1 MERTYYLPI
10 RSENLGIYFS
20 RALIAP
26 AKYISGRNI
35 DVQNNFE
42 NDLLIS
48 SKHKIG
54 DSNCSLE
61 LVLSDQERPKQ
72 ISDDCYDCWLFDKP
86 LPITRVK
93 HILFE
98 NEELC
103 NSCITGIELN
113 TAFIP
118 KELVQIEKFKETS
131 IPKKELESADV
142 KDWTPQIIQF
152 NQLMGGLAMMRLVTE
167 NDMNFSEN
175 YFSKLSDYNEVILRC
190 LQDANRPIKSSMY
203 KDEYYSLVNKYFTKK
218 IDDALLMEV
227 AKSENQKIIRENRS
241 QKIDLNS
248 LDGATYIIAILRDY
262 KANDND
268 EGRNNI
274 DSLILNRFSS
284 LKKGKGEEVAFYYGF
299 NRGYSAFTKTYRD
312 VEFKYRLDSK
322 LDYYTIES
330 IYQKQINGV
339 NRSADFSYLEW
350 CPSKG
355 KEVKNKSFGKRSHM
369 YMVLD
374 TLVIGKKKEMVG
386 SSGYIDELFLWFSKS
401 FEELV
406 SQVLKGNSFPALLK
420 DLLSKIVKKV
430 SEDKDWQFGEEME
443 EKNRQHELEKSQ
455 LIKKIDDYEKE
466 LLRIKSEK
474 LDVEN
479 EKPKPS
485 KPRVAKKK
493 TNNPVGTQTELTMAE
508 EKTKHTPKNKTK

>member
-10 RSENLGIYFS
+10 KSENLGIYFS

-35 DVQNNFE
+35 DVQSNLDNA
-42 NDLLIS
+42 LLIS

-61 LVLSDQERPKQ
+61 LVLTDLEKPKQ
-72 ISDDCYDCWLFDKP
+72 ISDDCWLFDKP

-98 NEELC
+98 NEELR

-118 KELVQIEKFKETS
+118 KELVQIVKFKETS
-131 IPKKELESADV
+131 IAKNVLESTDV
-142 KDWTPQIIQF
+142 KDWTPQIDQF

-175 YFSKLSDYNEVILRC
+175 YFSKLSDYNEVILKH
-190 LQDANRPIKSSMY
+190 LQDASRPIISNMY
-203 KDEYYSLVNKYFTKK
+203 KDGYYSSVNKYFTKK
-218 IDDALLMEV
+218 VDDALLMDV
-227 AKSENQKIIRENRS
+227 AKSENQKIIRDNRS
-241 QKIDLNS
+241 QKINLNS
-248 LDGATYIIAILRDY
+248 LDGATYIFAILRYY

-268 EGRNNI
+268 EGRSNI

-299 NRGYSAFTKTYRD
+299 NRGYSAFKKTYRD

-339 NRSADFSYLEW
+339 NRSSYFPYLEW
-350 CPSKG
+350 CPSKD
-355 KEVKNKSFGKRSHM
+355 KEVKNKNFGKRSHK
-369 YMVLD
+369 YIVLD
-374 TLVIGKKKEMVG
+374 ILVIGKKKEMVG

-401 FEELV
+401 IEELV
-406 SQVLKGNSFPALLK
+406 NQVLKGNSFPTLLK
-420 DLLSKIVKKV
+420 ILLSKIVKKV
-430 SEDKDWQFGEEME
+430 SEDKDWQFEEEME
-443 EKNRQHELEKSQ
+443 AKIRQFESEKSQ
-455 LIKKIDDYEKE
+455 LIKRIDDYEKE
-466 LLRIKSEK
+466 LSIIKREK
-474 LDVEN
+474 LDAGKKN
-479 EKPKPS
+479 TKPTKT
-485 KPRVAKKK
+485 RTAKNKA
-493 TNNPVGTQTELTMAE
+493 NNPVGTQTEWTVAE
-508 EKTKHTPKNKTK
+508 EKSGYTPTNKTK